1 MTDIGELTT
10 RLMEITA
17 WQRTPVALNPADYA
31 KMILY
36 GIRDL
41 YIMTGRAMQ
50 FRDDMFSG
58 GDGGVYPST
67 FSDDLYVDEQEY
79 VLVCAQ
85 IEFYQRVQAD
95 VNNIVGYTTDGL
107 SVTNADK
114 PYVHL
119 QQSID
124 DLNRRK
130 QMLLY
135 KMPRYMQL

>member
-17 WQRTPVALNPADYA
+17 WQRTPVTLQPADYA

-41 YIMTGRAMQ
+41 YIMTGRALSL
-50 FRDDMFSG
+50 RDDMFSG
-58 GDGGVYPST
+58 DGGVFPST
-67 FSDDLYVDEQEY
+67 FSEDLFVDEQEY
-79 VLVCAQ
+79 VLTCAQ

-124 DLNRRK
+124 DLKRRK
-130 QMLLY
+130 QELLY

>member
-17 WQRTPVALNPADYA
+17 WQRTPVALYPADYA
-31 KMILY
+31 KMIMY
-36 GIRDL
+36 GIKDL
-41 YIMTGRAMQ
+41 YIMTGRALG
-50 FRDDMFSG
+50 FTADKFSG
-58 GDGGVYPST
+58 DGNVFPT
-67 FSDDLYVDEQEY
+67 QFEDTLEIDEEEY

-107 SVTNADK
+107 SITNADK

-124 DLNRRK
+124 DLRTRK
-130 QMLLY
+130 AMLLY